1 MDRLILIQ
9 SVEAA
14 RCLEEKLLSRAL
26 DGDVGSL
33 LGWGYLA
40 FRGGPLAWIDTYGID
55 KFVATCEALAR
66 SHPRYAPS
74 KFLKNLAASGKGIMT
89 VSSYLTGSTGG
100 LHGTNMPG

>member
-40 FRGGPLAWIDTYGID
+40 FGGGPLAWIDTYRID

-66 SHPRYAPS
+66 PHLRYARP
-74 KFLKNLAASGKGIMT
+74 KFLKNLAAAEKES
-89 VSSYLTGSTGG
+89 
-100 LHGTNMPG
+100 